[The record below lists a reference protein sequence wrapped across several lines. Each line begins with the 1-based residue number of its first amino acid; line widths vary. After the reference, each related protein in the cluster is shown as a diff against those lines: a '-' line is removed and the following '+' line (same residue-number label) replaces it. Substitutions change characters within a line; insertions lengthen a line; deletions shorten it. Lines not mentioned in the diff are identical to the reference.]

1 LPRSERRAHGVADA
15 RTGGYTS
22 SLRLV
27 ATGLSERVHQGLE
40 GLTPGYFAL
49 VMASGIISVGMKF
62 EGFAAISWVLLVI
75 SASAFAILFY
85 LTAWR
90 FIAYRQAT
98 NDDFNDPRR
107 GFGFFTFVA
116 GTNVLGVRLGI
127 EGYYGA
133 TAAMLVLSGIVWLVL
148 GYVVPWT
155 AVLGRA
161 ERPIVATANGTWF
174 IWVVASQSVAI
185 AAAVIEPVF
194 ETGRRELALLAV
206 MSWSVGVFLYAA
218 TGVFVSLR
226 LMLYEFGPEE
236 LTPPYWVS
244 MGALAITVLAGARIV
259 EMADAPMVHATRELI
274 AGLTVVFWAFATW
287 LMPVLVAAGWWR
299 HIVRRVPLRYEATLW
314 SMVFPL
320 GMYAV
325 AGIYLGQADQLPVVG
340 MIGRAELW
348 VAFAAWAI
356 VFVAMTRH
364 VWQSVLIQART
375 R

>member
-1 LPRSERRAHGVADA
+1 
-15 RTGGYTS
+15 
-22 SLRLV
+22 
-27 ATGLSERVHQGLE
+27 
-40 GLTPGYFAL
+40 
-49 VMASGIISVGMKF
+49 MASGIISIGMRL
-62 EGFAAISWVLLVI
+62 EGFAAISWALLVI
-75 SASAFAILFY
+75 SAAAFVALLS

-90 FIAYRQAT
+90 FVAYRQAI

-116 GTNVLGVRLGI
+116 GTNVLGVRLGA

-133 TAAMLVLSGIVWLVL
+133 TAAMLCLSGIVWLVL

-155 AVLGRA
+155 AVLGRE

-185 AAAVIEPVF
+185 AAATIEPVF

-218 TGVFVSLR
+218 AGVFVSLR

-259 EMADAPMVHATRELI
+259 EMADAPMVHATARTHRGPGGGVLGI
-274 AGLTVVFWAFATW
+274 RDVVDPGSGRRWMVAPRRAASATS
-287 LMPVLVAAGWWR
+287 LRGDAVEHHLPARHVRRRRNLPRPSRPAAG
-299 HIVRRVPLRYEATLW
+299 
-314 SMVFPL
+314 
-320 GMYAV
+320 
-325 AGIYLGQADQLPVVG
+325 
-340 MIGRAELW
+340 GRND
-348 VAFAAWAI
+348 
-356 VFVAMTRH
+356 R
-364 VWQSVLIQART
+364 QS
-375 R
+375 